1 MSHMDLRIGIENE
14 MFLKGPGNP
23 PPDLADKGQ
32 IEKYVKDHLL
42 PFYNDKKHGKALLR
56 ADFSHGSHP
65 GHHNSHNNMGQ
76 WTVTT
81 DDAIGELDLS
91 SDALGVEGC
100 TCPWIVHSVL
110 VIMRLTIIQG
120 RWSSS
125 PRYLNSKTAHGEK
138 K

>member
-1 MSHMDLRIGIENE
+1 MDLRIGIENE

-91 SDALGVEGC
+91 SDALGV
-100 TCPWIVHSVL
+100 
-110 VIMRLTIIQG
+110 IMRLTIIQG